1 MADARS
7 PSEHEMVNQD
17 LPVDGLL
24 ERVRAVTPLIRERA
38 FEAERQRKP
47 DDDVI
52 EALKDTGVFRSFVP
66 KRFGGYEIGM
76 DLYVDL
82 GVCVSEACAST
93 GWITTFY
100 MEHNWQFSSFCDE
113 AGVPCLRGSSGHLLR
128 SCVATKT

>member
-1 MADARS
+1 M
-7 PSEHEMVNQD
+7 
-17 LPVDGLL
+17 
-24 ERVRAVTPLIRERA
+24 RVRAVTPLIRERA
-38 FEAERQRKP
+38 FEAERHRKP

-52 EALKDTGVFRSFVP
+52 EALKATGVFRSFVP
-66 KRFGGYEIGM
+66 ERFGGYEIGM

-113 AGVPCLRGSSGHLLR
+113 AQRELRPVQCRVRPFPSSLDCANLSRSLLQLLSFFCSP
-128 SCVATKT
+128 SCSI